1 MGWDRWNSWAPAE
14 LNYFMWRAFDER
26 CGIGTKTCDHLLSS
40 CIIAQSILWCILVWL
55 KIPIPSNQFSTKG
68 LWDLLGKCKGSK

>member
-1 MGWDRWNSWAPAE
+1 
-14 LNYFMWRAFDER
+14 MWRAFDER

-40 CIIAQSILWCILVWL
+40 CIIAQSIKIL
-55 KIPIPSNQFSTKG
+55 IPSNQFSTKG